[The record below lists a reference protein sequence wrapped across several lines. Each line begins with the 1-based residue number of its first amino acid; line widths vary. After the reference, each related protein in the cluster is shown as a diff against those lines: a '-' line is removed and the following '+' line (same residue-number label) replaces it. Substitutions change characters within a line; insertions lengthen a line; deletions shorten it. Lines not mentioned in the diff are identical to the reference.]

1 MTDQE
6 IIDYIRLLL
15 GSISEEALPDL
26 VIQTFLSM
34 EKVRQ
39 DVVNYPERMPL
50 VIYNTLV
57 ACVRWL
63 VMQEVASGESSI
75 TERMEKIGDETIS
88 VKGGSSYQNWK
99 DFLDWLLLNPDYV
112 DPSLNAVKSYVIIGG
127 VRQDEF
133 RRVKNDPNSKSLYD
147 VGGIIPQTGIP
158 CIPRRYP
165 GNFPSYSPR
174 W

>member
-6 IIDYIRLLL
+6 IINYIRLLL

-39 DVVNYPERMPL
+39 DLINHPERTPL

-63 VMQEVASGESSI
+63 IMQEVSSGESSI

-112 DPSLNAVKSYVIIGG
+112 DPSLNAVKSYIIIGG

-165 GNFPSYSPR
+165 SNIPSYSPR

>member
-15 GSISEEALPDL
+15 GSISDDAIPDL

-34 EKVRQ
+34 EKIRQ
-39 DVVNYPERMPL
+39 DLVNHPDRLPL

-57 ACVRWL
+57 SSVRWL
-63 VMQEVASGESSI
+63 IMQEISSGEASI
-75 TERMEKIGDETIS
+75 TERMEKIGDETIQ
-88 VKGGSSYQNWK
+88 VKGGSSFQNWK
-99 DFLDWLLLNPDYV
+99 DFLDWLLANPDYV
-112 DPSLNAVKSYVIIGG
+112 DPSLNAVRSFVIIGG

-147 VGGIIPQTGIP
+147 VGGIVPQTGIP

-165 GNFPSYSPR
+165 SNLPAYSPR

>member
-15 GSISEEALPDL
+15 GSISVEALPDL

-112 DPSLNAVKSYVIIGG
+112 DPSLNSVRSYVIIGG

-133 RRVKNDPNSKSLYD
+133 HRVKNDPNSKSLYD

-165 GNFPSYSPR
+165 GNLPSYSPR